1 LNHVKSARGGAPV
14 DRHAPNLT
22 WIKARDGRLRQPAVI
37 VMKVVRSVSMSPR
50 RVPARAAASPVVAAI
65 GLLAA
70 AAAVAQGEAPAA
82 DTVVV
87 TATRYPVTWVDAP
100 AAISVIPRR
109 EIEARGADNVL
120 DAIRG
125 VPGLSLQGRGIGG
138 RKVISIRG
146 MDSDQTL
153 YLLDGK
159 RVGASDGVM
168 GHSDYQYDWMPMA
181 DVERIEVVRGPLSAL
196 YGSEA
201 MGGVVNVITRRP
213 SAERWSGSAA
223 VEGLWA
229 EGDRGGDGWRVGAR
243 AAGPLAPGLTLDAG
257 AAQSRRGAVASA
269 ADPRLDE
276 AEGRDKRDGWVG
288 LGWTPVAGHDLAF
301 EWREGREQRWA
312 NAVERGGRKRL
323 YETVNDIDRRLVSG
337 DWRARWGGAWD
348 VETQLRAYASS
359 IDVVN
364 TRTNGVVPNPTQRIT
379 DDVLDGQAVW
389 ELPSQIWAAGFEAR
403 NEALEDPGLPDGR
416 SVALH
421 RALFVQDE
429 IALADRWDATLG
441 LRWDDHSLYGG
452 QWSPRVYLVYTI
464 GDGWSAKGGYGHGFK
479 APNLKQIVPG
489 ERREGPNVFL
499 GNPDLEPEVSDSFEI
514 GIGRAKGGQ
523 ELQLIVFDNR
533 VDDLIAVKQLAPGPV
548 PGTGVYTYENIDR
561 ARMRGVEAA
570 LAQPF
575 AEAFTARLSYTY
587 LDAKDGDGNRLERR
601 PRHSASAGVEWSA
614 GPWSASLR
622 GDYTA
627 DQVQAGETLPSLT
640 LWYASATYALRPGV
654 DLVAGVDN
662 LTDVDVAE
670 RSPQFS
676 YAEPPRT
683 WRLALRAWF

>member
-1 LNHVKSARGGAPV
+1 
-14 DRHAPNLT
+14 
-22 WIKARDGRLRQPAVI
+22 
-37 VMKVVRSVSMSPR
+37 MSPR

-337 DWRARWGGAWD
+337 DW
-348 VETQLRAYASS
+348 
-359 IDVVN
+359 
-364 TRTNGVVPNPTQRIT
+364 
-379 DDVLDGQAVW
+379 
-389 ELPSQIWAAGFEAR
+389 AAGFEAR

-421 RALFVQDE
+421 RALFAQDE

-499 GNPDLEPEVSDSFEI
+499 GNPDLEPEVSDSFEV

-570 LAQPF
+570 LAQPI